1 MRKEVTLGLI
11 QMSMTQS
18 ASENLE
24 KAIKKIELAAKKD
37 AQIVCLPELF
47 TSPYF
52 PQEEKANVSEYAEKI
67 PGLTSKALSEVA
79 KENFVVLVAG
89 SIFEKS
95 GKKHYNTT
103 MVFDESGK
111 MLGKYRKMHIPHDPN
126 FYEQHYFAQGD
137 IGYKVFKTQYAK
149 LGTLIC
155 YDQWFPEAARI
166 NALLGAE
173 IIFYPTA
180 IGWSK
185 NIEQT
190 EGNWQEAWEAV
201 QRGHAIANSCVVATV
216 NRVGTENDMI
226 CPSGQISRNNNS
238 SMTFW
243 GGSFVYD
250 QFGKLLAHGSV
261 REEIIIAKCNLELSK
276 QVREGWRFFY
286 NRRPE
291 TYKKILEKKK

>member
-95 GKKHYNTT
+95 GKKHYNTS
-103 MVFDESGK
+103 MVFDERGK

-126 FYEQHYFAQGD
+126 FYEQCYFTPGD
-137 IGYKVFKTQYAK
+137 LGYKVFKVRDPKRKTENWK

-166 NALLGAE
+166 NALMGAE
-173 IIFYPTA
+173 VIFYPTA
-180 IGWSK
+180 IGWVRGIK
-185 NIEQT
+185 QR
-190 EGNWQEAWEAV
+190 EGSWQEAWENV
-201 QRGHAIANSCVVATV
+201 QRG
-216 NRVGTENDMI
+216 
-226 CPSGQISRNNNS
+226 
-238 SMTFW
+238 
-243 GGSFVYD
+243 
-250 QFGKLLAHGSV
+250 
-261 REEIIIAKCNLELSK
+261 
-276 QVREGWRFFY
+276 
-286 NRRPE
+286 
-291 TYKKILEKKK
+291 

>member
-11 QMSMTQS
+11 QMSMNES
-18 ASENLE
+18 ANENLE
-24 KAIKKIELAAKKD
+24 RAIKKIELAAKRG

-52 PQEEKANVSEYAEKI
+52 PQEEKADVAEYAEKI
-67 PGLTSKALSEVA
+67 PGATTKALSEAA
-79 KENFVVLVAG
+79 KDNFVVIVAG
-89 SIFEKS
+89 SVFEKS
-95 GKKHYNTT
+95 GKKFYNTT

-111 MLGKYRKMHIPHDPN
+111 MLGKYRKIHIPHDPN
-126 FYEQHYFAQGD
+126 FYEQHYFAPGD
-137 IGYKVFKTQYAK
+137 SGYKVFKTGHGK

-155 YDQWFPEAARI
+155 YDQWFPEAARV
-166 NALLGAE
+166 NALMGAE

-185 NIEQT
+185 DIEQT
-190 EGNWQEAWEAV
+190 EGSWQETWEAV
-201 QRGHAIANSCVVATV
+201 QRGHAIANSCIVATV
-216 NRVGTENDMI
+216 NRVGTEND
-226 CPSGQISRNNNS
+226 
-238 SMTFW
+238 MTFW

-261 REEIIIAKCNLELSK
+261 REEIVIARCDLELGK

-291 TYKKILEKKK
+291 TYKKIVEKRK